1 VPLLLTQKKI
11 LMPVLSVFVLCAVLH
26 SMLPLPAAAKWF
38 QLKRSA
44 AVNNVVERATQTGTP
59 NIPDLL
65 GDTFKPITQTNQ
77 VRIVN
82 GSLQDESVQA
92 LLATIQGMTMAA
104 NNHQLCAYLKYYA
117 PRYTSGDNLSLE
129 QVKGFIEET
138 WQQYPTI
145 QYGATLLEIRMNGN
159 WATVES
165 LDATR
170 AAQITSPFARKTTV
184 KSATGGG
191 VGADALPSVL
201 STTQAET
208 KAMLSQNK
216 LDITSPGIL
225 ETQARTLMFFHKVG
239 EKWLVESDRTL
250 YETALLRFGDIRNV
264 GLAFSVPDQV
274 FAGEGYTA
282 QVQAMLPPNT
292 AALSTL
298 NREAVVFPHPKPR
311 DLYQPLTGSRSRLER
326 VFEANSM
333 NRNEMVSI
341 SMGLLKAVPQN
352 QGAISLDVVGLVTLV
367 KRVNVIPKLSEVAG
381 GSTESLLHP
390 LVKTSADGKLDFSK
404 EEEPNMPFGGG
415 AAAIPTPMP

>member
-1 VPLLLTQKKI
+1 VPFLLKQKKVI
-11 LMPVLSVFVLCAVLH
+11 SCCVVVFTVLAVLQ
-26 SMLPLPAAAKWF
+26 SAVPLPATAQWL
-38 QLKRSA
+38 QLKKRSSE
-44 AVNNVVERATQTGTP
+44 VNSVATQSATAG
-59 NIPDLL
+59 IPDLL
-65 GDTFKPITQTNQ
+65 GDTFKPVTQTHQ

-82 GSLQDESVQA
+82 GSMQDEAVQG
-92 LLATIQGMTMAA
+92 LLSTIQGMTTAA
-104 NNHQLCAYLKYYA
+104 NTHQLAAYLKYYA
-117 PRYTSGDNLSLE
+117 PRYTSGDNLNLE
-129 QVKGFIEET
+129 QIKGFIEET
-138 WQQYPTI
+138 WEQYPSI

-170 AAQITSPFARKTTV
+170 AVQITSPFARKTTV
-184 KSATGGG
+184 KSNVGGG

-208 KAMLSQNK
+208 KAMLTQNK
-216 LDITSPGIL
+216 LDIASPGML

-239 EKWLVESDRTL
+239 ENWLVESDRTL
-250 YETALLRFGDIRNV
+250 YETALLRFGDVRNV
-264 GLAFSVPDQV
+264 GVTFSVPDQV

-282 QVQAMLPPNT
+282 QVQAALPPNT

-311 DLYQPLTGSRSRLER
+311 DLYQPLSGSRPRLER

-341 SMGLLKAVPQN
+341 SMGLLRAIPQN
-352 QGAISLDVVGLVTLV
+352 QDTVSLDVVGLVTLV
-367 KRVNVIPKLSEVAG
+367 KRVNVIPKISKAE
-381 GSTESLLHP
+381 GSIESLLHP
-390 LVKTSADGKLDFSK
+390 LVKTSADGKVDFSK
-404 EEEPNMPFGGG
+404 EDDTHTPFGGG